1 MNRRQFIVAGASSVA
16 LGIGTRTLAQGAEGA
31 GAPAPARPWTQN
43 AGLVDAAAACVKA
56 GEICREHCFAQLR
69 SGDKSMAKCSET
81 VSAMLP
87 MCSALEALAIQGSP
101 HLKAHAVLCAKV
113 CRECEA
119 ACKVHA
125 SHHEAC
131 NRCMETCQ
139 RCAAACEKY
148 AA

>member
-16 LGIGTRTLAQGAEGA
+16 LGIGTRALAAGSEGA
-31 GAPAPARPWTQN
+31 AAAAQQPWTQN
-43 AGLVDAAAACVKA
+43 ALLVDAGADCVKA
-56 GEICREHCFAQLR
+56 GDICLEHCLTQLR

-87 MCSALEALAIQGSP
+87 MCRALEALAIQGSP
-101 HLKAHAVLCAKV
+101 HLKAHAALCAKV
-113 CRECEA
+113 CRDCEA

-125 SHHEAC
+125 GHHEAC
-131 NRCMETCQ
+131 KRCMETCQ
-139 RCAAACEKY
+139 RCATACEKY